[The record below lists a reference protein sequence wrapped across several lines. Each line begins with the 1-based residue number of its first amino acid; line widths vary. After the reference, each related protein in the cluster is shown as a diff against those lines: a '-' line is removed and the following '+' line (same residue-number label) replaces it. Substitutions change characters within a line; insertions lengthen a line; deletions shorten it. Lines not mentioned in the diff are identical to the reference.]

1 MNEPRLDP
9 QRQARAREYARI
21 RRRLLLLNIGLTFG
35 GLVFV
40 QASGLSVWLR
50 DWLVAHGLHSPWALV
65 AAYVALGMT
74 AYTLALLPL
83 DWYEGYVLPHRFE
96 LSTQT
101 PRGWLIDQLKSFA
114 LSLLLGIP
122 IAEVL
127 YWLLRAYPTTWWIF
141 GGMFLLFL
149 TIVLGQLAP
158 VLIVPLF
165 YTLTPLDD
173 EELRRR
179 IERLAQRVGVR
190 IADVYTIDLSS
201 RTRAANAMVMG
212 LGRTKRIA
220 LGDTLYNEYDADE
233 IETILAHELGH
244 QVHHDLELGI
254 LVQSL
259 LTFGGLY
266 LAHRF
271 LQWGVGVFGLKGVAD
286 IAGLPLFV
294 LAMSLF
300 ALITMPLGNA
310 YSRWR
315 ERLADAFAL
324 RTTGKPE
331 AFARAMTRL
340 ANQNLAEADPPRWV
354 VWLLYSHPP
363 IRERIEAAHRFMQS
377 ESTVQ
382 GEPT

>member
-1 MNEPRLDP
+1 MSEPHLDP
-9 QRQARAREYARI
+9 QRQARAREYARL
-21 RRRLLLLNIGLTFG
+21 RRRLLLLNIVLSFGLLLG
-35 GLVFV
+35 V
-40 QASGLSVWLR
+40 QASGLAVWLR
-50 DWLVAHGLHSPWALV
+50 DWLLAHGIRSPWAMV
-65 AAYVALGMT
+65 AAYVGLGFT
-74 AYTLALLPL
+74 AYTLLFLPL
-83 DWYEGYVLPHRFE
+83 DWYQGYHLPHRFG

-101 PRGWLIDQLKSFA
+101 MRGWLIDQLKSFA
-114 LSLLLGIP
+114 LGLFLGVP

-127 YWLLRAYPTTWWIF
+127 YWLLRTFPTTWWVW
-141 GGMFLLFL
+141 GGIFLLFI
-149 TIVLGQLAP
+149 TVVLGQLAP

-173 EELRRR
+173 DELRQR

-190 IADVYTIDLSS
+190 IADVYTINLSA

-233 IETILAHELGH
+233 IETIIAHELGH
-244 QVHHDLELGI
+244 QVHHDLEWGI
-254 LVQSL
+254 VVQSL

-266 LAHRF
+266 VAHRF
-271 LQWGVGVFGLKGVAD
+271 LLWGVDVFGLQGLGD
-286 IAGLPLFV
+286 IAGLPLFA

-300 ALITMPLGNA
+300 ALLTMPLGNA

-315 ERLADAFAL
+315 ERLADGFAL
-324 RTTGKPE
+324 QTTGKPD

-363 IRERIEAAHRFMQS
+363 IRERIEAAHRFRAQQS
-377 ESTVQ
+377 TIQ
-382 GEPT
+382 GETV

>member
-1 MNEPRLDP
+1 M
-9 QRQARAREYARI
+9 
-21 RRRLLLLNIGLTFG
+21 
-35 GLVFV
+35 
-40 QASGLSVWLR
+40 
-50 DWLVAHGLHSPWALV
+50 
-65 AAYVALGMT
+65 
-74 AYTLALLPL
+74 
-83 DWYEGYVLPHRFE
+83 
-96 LSTQT
+96 
-101 PRGWLIDQLKSFA
+101 IDQLKSFA

-149 TIVLGQLAP
+149 TIILGQLAP